1 MTDDQSASR
10 LLEAA
15 TAVVGSHRMQIDAK
29 DGLGAESFGP
39 LVLHGSYWD
48 LHRRLSKEVQRGA
61 SCRLDSQGNVRFSGA
76 APSYAQL
83 QQSNGALPA
92 AAMYHNML
100 QQNGSMQPGRRVP
113 AALLSAAST
122 ALLYLAVIEEDG
134 STYMIAIRLVPMQD
148 ASR

>member
-1 MTDDQSASR
+1 
-10 LLEAA
+10 
-15 TAVVGSHRMQIDAK
+15 MQV
-29 DGLGAESFGP
+29 DGKSELGASVFG
-39 LVLHGSYWD
+39 LSVAHGSFWD
-48 LHRRLSKEVQRGA
+48 LHRRRAKDEECGA
-61 SCRLDSQGNVRFSGA
+61 SCRLDSQGNVRLSGA

-100 QQNGSMQPGRRVP
+100 QQNGSMQPARCVS

-134 STYMIAIRLVPMQD
+134 TRTLSRFGSCPCRVPQD
-148 ASR
+148 NRNLHPGYQGGKFDAVFLSPL